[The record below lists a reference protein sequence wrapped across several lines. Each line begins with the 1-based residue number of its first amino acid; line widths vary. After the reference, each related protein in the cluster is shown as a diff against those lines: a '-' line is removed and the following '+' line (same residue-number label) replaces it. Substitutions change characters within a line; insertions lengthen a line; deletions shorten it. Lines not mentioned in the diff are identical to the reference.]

1 MDDRKMKWRVGLVV
15 IATVFISIVLVAA
28 FSDMTSIGT
37 GTYRMYVRFQD
48 APGISEGSPV
58 RKSGILIGR
67 VEETEFA
74 KDGEGVIV
82 TLKIQDNV
90 KLRANEICR
99 IKANL
104 LGDSVLEFVST
115 GDKTKANQFYHPD
128 EYLDGTVAGNPME
141 SFANLE
147 DDLSVAAAS
156 VTKAGD
162 GIRELADNL
171 NSTFGDD
178 KDQFR
183 RILNK
188 LETSLTTFT
197 DTMNNIDGVIGDKSL
212 QTDLRRTLKEMP
224 ELAEEVRKTF
234 DTLQVTVASADRNL
248 RNLEGLTGPLG
259 ERGDELVGKIDSTVS
274 NLDELLSQFAQ
285 FGKQL
290 NDSEGSLGKLV
301 KDPELYQNLNK
312 AARNIEC
319 LTSELRPIVR
329 DARAFSDKIAR
340 HPELLGVRGAIQ
352 KSSGIK

>member
-15 IATVFISIVLVAA
+15 VATVFISVVLLAA
-28 FSDMTSIGT
+28 FSDLTTIGK
-37 GTYRMYVRFQD
+37 GTYRLYVRFND
-48 APGISEGSPV
+48 APGVSEGTPV

-74 KDGEGVIV
+74 TDADGVIA
-82 TLKIQDNV
+82 TLSIRDDV

-99 IKANL
+99 VKVDF
-104 LGDSVLEFVST
+104 LGNSILEFVST
-115 GDKTKANQFYHPD
+115 GDKDKANQFYLPKD
-128 EYLDGTVAGNPME
+128 YIAGTVAGSPME
-141 SFANLE
+141 SFTNLE
-147 DDLSVAAAS
+147 DDLATAAAS

-171 NSTFGDD
+171 NSAFGDD
-178 KDQFR
+178 KAQFR
-183 RILNK
+183 RILDK

-197 DTMNNIDGVIGDKSL
+197 DTMHQVDGLLGDKEL
-212 QTDLRRTLKEMP
+212 QADLRRSLREIP
-224 ELAEEVRKTF
+224 QLAEEVHKTL
-234 DTLQVTVASADRNL
+234 DSLQVVAGTADRNL

-259 ERGDELVGKIDSTVS
+259 ERGSELVGKINSTVS

-312 AARNIEC
+312 AARNIEV
-319 LTSELRPIVR
+319 LTSDLRPIVR

-340 HPELLGVRGAIQ
+340 HPEILGVRGAMH

>member
-15 IATVFISIVLVAA
+15 IATVFISVVLVAA
-28 FSDMTSIGT
+28 FSDLTSIGT
-37 GTYRMYVRFQD
+37 GTYRMYVRFDD
-48 APGISEGSPV
+48 APGVSEGTPV

-74 KDGEGVIV
+74 KDGNGVIA
-82 TLKIQDNV
+82 TLGIRDDV
-90 KLRANEICR
+90 KLRANEACR
-99 IKANL
+99 VKANL

-115 GDKTKANQFYHPD
+115 GDKEKAGQFYRPG
-128 EYLDGTVAGNPME
+128 EYIDGTVAGSPME
-141 SFANLE
+141 SFTNLE
-147 DDLSVAAAS
+147 DDLASAAAS

-171 NSTFGDD
+171 NSAFGDD
-178 KDQFR
+178 KAQFR
-183 RILNK
+183 RILDK
-188 LETSLTTFT
+188 LETSLTTFSS
-197 DTMNNIDGVIGDKSL
+197 TMQNVDGLLGDKTL
-212 QTDLRRTLKEMP
+212 QTDLRRTLKELP

-234 DTLQVTVASADRNL
+234 DSMQVIVGSADRNL

-259 ERGDELVGKIDSTVS
+259 ERGSELVGKIDSTVS

-312 AARNIEC
+312 AARNIEV
-319 LTSELRPIVR
+319 LTRELRPIVR

-340 HPELLGVRGAIQ
+340 HPEILGVRGAMH